1 MKKSIIPFLAIAT
14 LLASCGGNSS
24 TGDSSNTEHSSTSTA
39 AKYSVTASKGNDYKV
54 EGLAE
59 DGYEAGATVSFTVS
73 ISNTN
78 KEVDKVIVDGTQLVA
93 SNGTYSFTMPSKNVN
108 IIVQLKDKAG
118 VKVATIAVDNEAPK
132 VGDTVNVTL
141 KLDGTALTSGVTI
154 TATSGAD
161 LVTITGTAVKC
172 NDVGAITLEASAT
185 VDGIEYKKTID
196 LTIGEAT
203 KITSIKTIQD
213 VVPTT
218 YEDVSNG
225 KQATYDDVV
234 TVEGRVVAY
243 ASKGVLIYD
252 GTAYMYINDN
262 KITANIGEY
271 LRVSGTPTRFRH
283 STNEADIRWWQIS
296 YNSEGYES
304 GVVTH
309 AEIALPSISALSAEE
324 FAAYVTPAAGEAKYV
339 SFTGTYKANGSFN
352 NIYVDGVES
361 GRDIGVDTKFT
372 LELAVKYNFEGFLA
386 ECKNGG
392 HVVFYITK
400 AEPAAMDPVESV
412 TISDKNGTIDDT
424 YSATLKAG
432 QTAKFSA
439 SVLPATANPNV
450 TWTSSDATKAK
461 VDEDGTVTGV
471 AEGEATITAT
481 ADGKDSSG
489 NPVSKSF
496 KVMVEKAEVI
506 DPSQMKLAAS
516 INLDFSDSTS
526 TVSYKDAGSIA
537 SAIESNNG
545 LTVNEGYDL
554 SLTSSSGETSAYY
567 AKSSDSNNTKFGIEG
582 IKLGTGKLAG
592 GFVLTFNETAQIVKV
607 TVKTLTSWYTSG
619 KKSSLT
625 INGVGDSF
633 VTANKGGDV
642 DFTLNAATN
651 VLTFSSD
658 KVGDAADF
666 RVIFTGL
673 DIYVK

>member
-24 TGDSSNTEHSSTSTA
+24 TGDSSNADDSSTSTA

-59 DGYEAGATVSFTVS
+59 DGYEAGATVSFTITV
-73 ISNTN
+73 SNTN
-78 KEVDKVIVDGTQLVA
+78 KEVDKVIVDGAQLVA

-141 KLDGTALTSGVTI
+141 KLDGEALTSGVTV
-154 TATSGAD
+154 TATSGAN
-161 LVTITGTAVKC
+161 LVTITGTSVKC

-213 VVPTT
+213 VMPTFTNKNAT
-218 YEDVSNG
+218 YES
-225 KQATYDDVV
+225 QV
-234 TVEGRVVAY
+234 TVEGRVINVNY
-243 ASKGVLIYD
+243 NGIVVYD
-252 GTAYMYINDN
+252 GTGIISVYDSDSKTVA
-262 KITANIGEY
+262 KVGEY
-271 LRVSGTPTRFRH
+271 VRITGTPTRYQ
-283 STNEADIRWWQIS
+283 SSASDTRWWQFS
-296 YNSEGYES
+296 YSDTGLSIAKIEHS
-304 GVVTH
+304 
-309 AEIALPSISALSAEE
+309 EIALPEAVAFGASDFSN
-324 FAAYVTPAAGEAKYV
+324 YVTPAAGTVKRV
-339 SFTGTYKANGSFN
+339 TFSGTVAIDGSHT
-352 NIYVDGVES
+352 NISMDGVTDRTLSYYSE
-361 GRDIGVDTKFT
+361 DFT
-372 LELAVKYNFEGFLA
+372 VENGLKYNFEAFLA
-386 ECKNGG
+386 ELQSGKFLVAYVTN
-392 HVVFYITK
+392 VT
-400 AEPAAMDPVESV
+400 AAAMDPVESV
-412 TISDKNGTIDDT
+412 TISDKNGTIEDT
-424 YSATLKAG
+424 YSVTLKAG

-450 TWTSSDATKAK
+450 SWSSSDATKAK
-461 VDEDGTVTGV
+461 VDENGTVTGV

-481 ADGKDSSG
+481 TDGKDSSG

-496 KVMVEKAEVI
+496 KVVVEEAEVI

-516 INLDFSDSTS
+516 INLDFSKST
-526 TVSYKDAGSIA
+526 TTINYKDAGSIA
-537 SAIESNNG
+537 SAIEANNG
-545 LTVNEGYDL
+545 LTVKQGYDL
-554 SLTSSSGETSAYY
+554 SLASSSSETNAYY
-567 AKSSDSNNTKFGIEG
+567 VKSSDSINTKFEIEG
-582 IKLGTGKLAG
+582 IKLGTSKAAG
-592 GFVLTFNETAQIVKV
+592 GFTLTFNETAQIVKV

-625 INGVGDSF
+625 INEVGEPF
-633 VTANKGGDV
+633 VTAQKGEDV

-651 VLTFSSD
+651 VLAFSSD